1 MGTGMIAMAAE
12 FTRLPPAQN
21 VLLESPAASNGGAAG
36 MQSAPAPVSGR
47 PLIDVR
53 RLRHPSE
60 PSRFAFAAA
69 SSILLIGLGLL
80 LSARGRIL
88 LARRYGRCRTLR
100 GRVVMVPGAY
110 RARLLGAAV
119 RVTPDTFPVLSA
131 AAMEVRQQL
140 GYARPVE
147 IFVADIDKP
156 VLLTSFLRSHVL
168 VMKGDLI
175 PPWIKPGNRAQL
187 DFVLAT
193 FFGKLKAGTLAW
205 RRSHRHPRSPAFAR
219 AELPRRPMGTG
230 HRLYRQPG
238 RRGLL
243 RQPRSIGHR
252 PEPAAG
258 REGPGT
264 ASASPD

>member
-80 LSARGRIL
+80 LSAR
-88 LARRYGRCRTLR
+88 LAGFFWLAVA
-100 GRVVMVPGAY
+100 GAVVLFAVGSSWCLVQLY

-168 VMKGDLI
+168 VMKGDLNR
-175 PPWIKPGNRAQL
+175 PWIKRGNRAQL

-193 FFGKLKAGTLAW
+193 VLREAEGRDPGVGAAL
-205 RRSHRHPRSPAFAR
+205 HRHPRSPAFAR
-219 AELPRRPMGTG
+219 
-230 HRLYRQPG
+230 
-238 RRGLL
+238 
-243 RQPRSIGHR
+243 
-252 PEPAAG
+252 
-258 REGPGT
+258 
-264 ASASPD
+264 